1 MNELQSKLKNKVIA
15 ITGASGYIGSAL
27 VNELSN
33 YSVKKLIRISRRK
46 LKSEDNIEDWN
57 IDLNDLDS
65 WKKIVDHSDIIFHLS
80 GNTSI
85 AVAEKNPENSLNEEL
100 LPITNLVNAAK
111 KLSIKPRVVY
121 ASTATIYGLTHEFPV
136 SEDQPPVPITSY
148 DLNKLSV
155 EKKLKMATRENL
167 IESVSLRLANVYGP
181 SINDSSALDRGILSK
196 ITRLGFENK
205 SIKIYGTGNY
215 IRDYI
220 YIDDVVQAFL
230 FASTLNYEEIK
241 KNDEILFNVSSGVG
255 TPIKNVFGLI
265 VNEIEKITGFNLKV
279 KNVSWPSGISEIEKR
294 NFIGSAE
301 RLKSLTSWSAKTS
314 IEKGIYLLVNHLSK
328 KYSK

>member
-1 MNELQSKLKNKVIA
+1 MNELQGKLKNKVIA

-27 VNELSN
+27 VNELAN
-33 YSVKKLIRISRRK
+33 YSVNKLIRISRSK
-46 LKSEDNIEDWN
+46 LKTEDNIEDWN

-85 AVAEKNPENSLNEEL
+85 AVAEKNPVNSLNEEL

-121 ASTATIYGLTHEFPV
+121 ASTATIYGLTHKFPV
-136 SEDQPPVPITSY
+136 SEDQPSVPITSY
-148 DLNKLSV
+148 DSNKLSV
-155 EKKLKMATRENL
+155 EKKLKMATRDNL

-181 SINDSSALDRGILSK
+181 SINDSSAYDRGILSK

-241 KNDEILFNVSSGVG
+241 KNDDILFNVASGVG

-279 KNVSWPSGISEIEKR
+279 ENVSWPSGISEIEKR
-294 NFIGSAE
+294 NFIGSSE
-301 RLKSLTSWSAKTS
+301 RLKSLTSWSSKTS
-314 IEKGIYLLVNHLSK
+314 IEEGIHLLVNHLSK
-328 KYSK
+328 EYSK